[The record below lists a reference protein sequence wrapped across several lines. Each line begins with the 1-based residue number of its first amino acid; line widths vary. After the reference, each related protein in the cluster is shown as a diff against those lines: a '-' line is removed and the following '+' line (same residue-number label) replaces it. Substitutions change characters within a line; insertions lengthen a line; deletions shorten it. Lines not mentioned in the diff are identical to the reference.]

1 MIIDYYRIDP
11 TGNITLLVKTPV
23 PEQKRAE
30 TAALLM
36 RAEPGAEQVGFIS
49 DKTLNMAGGEF
60 CGNATLSAAAVY
72 CLEHGLEEASPDLA
86 VSGAQKPVHTVIK
99 KTGEN
104 TYRGSVRMPA
114 PVDIGEIKLNPG
126 GRELTAP
133 LIDFG
138 GIAHII
144 LTESAD
150 RDIIEK
156 TIKETAR
163 GIGADCLGI
172 MLASEGRLTPLVYV
186 RNPETLVWESS
197 CASGTSAAGIYFAM
211 KNGGVFEGEFI
222 EPGGTLG
229 VSVKTESGGEPV
241 ILLSGTVITDKIRSL
256 NLTI

>member
-1 MIIDYYRIDP
+1 MISYYYVNP
-11 TGNITLLVKTPV
+11 TGNITLLVDSPV
-23 PEQKRAE
+23 PPAERVKIAE
-30 TAALLM
+30 TLM
-36 RAEPGAEQVGFIS
+36 RAEPEAEQVGFI
-49 DKTLNMAGGEF
+49 DGRNLNMAGGEF

-72 CLEHGLEEASPDLA
+72 CLENGLEEASPDLA
-86 VSGAQKPVHTVIK
+86 VSGAEKPVRTAIK

-114 PVDIGEIKLNPG
+114 PVEIGEIKMNPG

-133 LIDFG
+133 IIDFG

-163 GIGADCLGI
+163 EIGADCLGI

-186 RNPETLVWESS
+186 RKPETLVWESS
-197 CASGTSAAGIYFAM
+197 CASGTSAAGVYFAM
-211 KNGGVFEGEFI
+211 KNGGRFEGEFI

-229 VSVKTESGGEPV
+229 VSVKTEGGGEPV

-256 NLTI
+256 DLTI